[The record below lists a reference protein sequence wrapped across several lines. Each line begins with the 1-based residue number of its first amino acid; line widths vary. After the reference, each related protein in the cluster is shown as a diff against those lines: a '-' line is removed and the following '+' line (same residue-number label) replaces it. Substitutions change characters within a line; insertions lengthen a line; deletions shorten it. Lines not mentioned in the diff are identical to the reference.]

1 MACIKQEVRSHHAS
15 RNTVFHALYGYYNL
29 RLTKKRIAEIY
40 GKHINT
46 ISGWINRYESTH
58 DYCRSQRV
66 PTKKFSAEQEQW
78 LLDLYAKHPVAFL
91 DEAQQAF
98 QKQFKRTISVTSV
111 WRVLERAGFTYKVL
125 ERRAMNIK
133 DDDIVRFMNEIQSI
147 NWGHANVQFL
157 DEVSFDSKGMLRTRG
172 YSLKGQKLAF
182 RGEFTRK
189 PRVSLLCFIN
199 VDGLVETFLTE
210 YTLTEQPLLSAV
222 EGTSIQTELSV
233 SILEWA
239 LFGFWM
245 APKFTAILRS
255 FIT

>member
-111 WRVLERAGFTYKVL
+111 WRVLERAGFT
-125 ERRAMNIK
+125 
-133 DDDIVRFMNEIQSI
+133 
-147 NWGHANVQFL
+147 
-157 DEVSFDSKGMLRTRG
+157 
-172 YSLKGQKLAF
+172 
-182 RGEFTRK
+182 
-189 PRVSLLCFIN
+189 
-199 VDGLVETFLTE
+199 
-210 YTLTEQPLLSAV
+210 
-222 EGTSIQTELSV
+222 
-233 SILEWA
+233 
-239 LFGFWM
+239 
-245 APKFTAILRS
+245 
-255 FIT
+255 